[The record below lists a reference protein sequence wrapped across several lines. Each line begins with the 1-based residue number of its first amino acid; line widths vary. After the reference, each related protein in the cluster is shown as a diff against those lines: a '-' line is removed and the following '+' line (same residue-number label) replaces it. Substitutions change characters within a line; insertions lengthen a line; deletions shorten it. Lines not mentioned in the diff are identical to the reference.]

1 MAWDHRYRM
10 LEEGELIQDGD
21 EVLTDSH
28 LGWQKDSRNIGKQA
42 PSPYYSSHRM
52 YRRLKDEFAI
62 VGFTLENNEVDNV

>member
-1 MAWDHRYRM
+1 MTWDHRYRM

-28 LGWQKDSRNIGKQA
+28 LGWQRARYNIGKPA
-42 PSPYYSSHRM
+42 SSPYYSSHRM

-62 VGFTLENNEVDNV
+62 VNSTFENNEVDNV